1 MSYRVEIVKR
11 AEQSAREVVRWIAED
26 SPEKATLW
34 YLDFLEAA
42 ESLETFPA
50 RCAII
55 PENEG
60 NQSSD
65 ILSLGNI
72 ESFFGLRMR
81 RFTSFTF
88 GTKNKSRSISKI
100 FEP

>member
-26 SPEKATLW
+26 APEKATLW

-42 ESLETFPA
+42 ESLEAFPA

-60 NQSSD
+60 QPVFRH
-65 ILSLGNI
+65 LNI
-72 ESFFGLRMR
+72 ESFFGLKMR

-88 GTKNKSRSISKI
+88 DTKNKSRSMSKI
-100 FEP
+100 FKP